1 MFTQQIIKQSAWK
14 FDKPTDPYVNPE
26 CPQDASD
33 YEKVVRYNY
42 SSYERFALIEVSSFS
57 LSFLSPYSN
66 LPGFRS

>member
-1 MFTQQIIKQSAWK
+1 MLTLRIIEQSAWK

-42 SSYERFALIEVSSFS
+42 SSYERFALIEVGHFS
-57 LSFLSPYSN
+57 LFFSMSISCPF
-66 LPGFRS
+66 